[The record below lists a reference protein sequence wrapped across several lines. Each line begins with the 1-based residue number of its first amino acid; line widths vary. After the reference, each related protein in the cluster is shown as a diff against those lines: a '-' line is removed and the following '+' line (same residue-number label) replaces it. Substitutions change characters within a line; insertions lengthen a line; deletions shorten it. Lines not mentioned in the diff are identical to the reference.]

1 MTEGLG
7 KSVILGEEDR
17 ANHIVAIICAALSV
31 FILVYFLM
39 VRLNVVTGVNHSWF
53 YSFSLLTSVLLMLS
67 VIAYYITG
75 GKGWWVKYLTLGS
88 VMVISLFISV
98 SMDDNYI
105 IFALPLALCILY
117 YNRRFAILMAVIC
130 GALILSEPFVA
141 YLAENVNLNF
151 VTLTGTDDGT
161 VTILDWGMTSI
172 TEQLTINTVPCF
184 VLFMSVAVLSILL
197 TEVGYRNMVKNNE
210 IAVHD
215 AAVVKELSIAAGI
228 QKGMLPEDIP
238 DNGDFSISAEMMP
251 AKTVGGDFYDFL
263 KVDDTHVALVI
274 ADVSGKGIPAS
285 LFMAGAKSALRSN
298 LANGLQ
304 PDMVMK
310 KTNKILCDSN
320 REKLF
325 VTAWLG
331 VIDLEDGRM
340 SYVNAGHNPPY
351 IIRDGNL
358 EKLSEQ
364 PNFVLGGKKRVDY
377 KENRTT
383 LQPGDVLFLYTDGVT
398 EAVGPGGT
406 MFGNPRLEDVLV
418 KAGKSSGD
426 VLRAV
431 DESVREFV
439 AGKDRYDDMT
449 MVVFGLNRYMREDL
463 VFKDFMLDHGSYN
476 DVMSHIRAELASFG
490 CPENVIR
497 DIEICSSEILA
508 NIDMYAYQEKGGELG
523 VAIRVA
529 ERKAKVVFRDKGP
542 EYNPLL
548 KDNPDIEKRIKDHKV
563 GGFGLFIV
571 RKMMD
576 EVTYAREEGYNVLTI
591 KRGY

>member
-1 MTEGLG
+1 MFEFGRT
-7 KSVILGEEDR
+7 VVLGEEER
-17 ANHIVAIICAALSV
+17 ANHIVAIVCVALSI
-31 FILVYFLM
+31 FILAYFLM
-39 VRLNVVTGVNHSWF
+39 VRSYVVTGVNHSWF
-53 YSFSLLTSVLLMLS
+53 YSFSLITAVLLMVS
-67 VIAYYITG
+67 VFAYYFTG
-75 GKGWWVKYLTLGS
+75 GKGWWVKYLPLAS
-88 VMVISLFISV
+88 VMVASLFFSV
-98 SMDDNYI
+98 IMNDNYI

-117 YNRRFAILMAVIC
+117 YNRKFAILMAVIC
-130 GALILSEPFVA
+130 GALILLEPFVA
-141 YLAENVNLNF
+141 YLGESVNLNF
-151 VTLTGTDDGT
+151 VELTGSEDGT

-172 TEQLTINTVPCF
+172 TDQLVSNTIPCF

-210 IAVHD
+210 VAVQE
-215 AAVVKELSIAAGI
+215 AAMHKELSIAAGI
-228 QKGMLPEDIP
+228 QNGMLPENIP
-238 DNGDFSISAEMMP
+238 DNGDFSISAEMLP
-251 AKTVGGDFYDFL
+251 AKTVGGDFYDFF

-304 PDMVMK
+304 PDTVMK

-331 VIDLEDGRM
+331 IIDLEDGRM

-351 IIRDGNL
+351 IIRGGKL

-364 PNFVLGGKKRVDY
+364 PNFVLGGKRRVDY

-398 EAVGPGGT
+398 EAVGPDGT
-406 MFGNPRLEDVLV
+406 MFGNPRLEEVLV
-418 KAGKSSGD
+418 GAGTDSGN

-431 DESVREFV
+431 DDSVKGFV
-439 AGKDRYDDMT
+439 AGGDRYDDMT
-449 MVVFGLNRYMREDL
+449 MVVFGLNRYMHEDL
-463 VFKDFMLDHGSYN
+463 SFKDFVLDHGSFN
-476 DVMSHIRAELASFG
+476 EVMAHIRTELGSSG

-529 ERKAKVVFRDKGP
+529 DRKAKVVFRDKGP

-576 EVTYAREEGYNVLTI
+576 EVTYAREGDYNVLTI